1 MKSIEILMSMFYD
14 WINPKRKGLNRKQKR
29 GGRMNQEV
37 LNQEQLEELFKKV
50 ALDVQ
55 DIRKITGAGRDTA
68 YALCKSGKFHA
79 VRVGKNRI
87 KVPTEGFKKWWYG
100 EQQIAQ

>member
-1 MKSIEILMSMFYD
+1 MKSVEILIGMLYD
-14 WINPKRKGLNRKQKR
+14 WINLKRKGLNRKQKR
-29 GGRMNQEV
+29 GGRMNQE
-37 LNQEQLEELFKKV
+37 ELEELFKKV